1 MPMDFSKDLICENL
15 TAVDGV
21 LHFAGQNTADL
32 AAKYGTPLYLMDE
45 NRIRQQAAVYR
56 DTLRECF
63 GDKGHAL
70 FASKACAF
78 KRMYAIMAEEDLSV
92 DVVSA
97 GEMAT
102 AYAAGFPMDRVYF
115 HSSNKTDFDIAY
127 AIDHGVGTFVVD
139 HPEELAAINAIAG
152 EKDVVQPVMLRITPG
167 IDCHTYEA
175 VNTGKVDSK
184 FGSAIVTGD
193 AARITKQALDAP
205 NVKLVGFH
213 CHIGSQVFDS
223 SVYIATVDVMVDFLA
238 EMKATFGYTAEKL
251 DIGGGYG
258 VRYVAADPV
267 IDIAA
272 SIREVAAHMQ
282 AKVAAAGIE
291 MPHVYMEPG
300 RSIVAD
306 AGLTLYTVGA
316 VKKIEGYKNYVSI
329 DGGMTD
335 NPRFALYGSEY
346 TVLPAT
352 RLAAERDMV
361 ADVVGRCCESG
372 DIIQPDVAMPA
383 DMTRGELVAVLTTG
397 AYNYSMASNYNRI
410 PRPPVVMLRDGD
422 SYVAVRRETLEDI
435 LALDE

>member
-1 MPMDFSKDLICENL
+1 MEFSTDLICENL

-45 NRIRQQAAVYR
+45 ARIRNRVQVYR

-70 FASKACAF
+70 YASKACSF
-78 KRMYAIMAEEDLSV
+78 KRMYAIMAQEEIGV
-92 DVVSA
+92 DVVSC

-102 AYAAGFPMDRVYF
+102 AYAAGFPMANVYF
-115 HSSNKTDFDIAY
+115 HSNNKTDFDIAY
-127 AIDHGVGTFVVD
+127 AMDCGVGTFVVD
-139 HPEELAAINAIAG
+139 HPEELTAINAIAA
-152 EKDVVQPVMLRITPG
+152 EKGIVQPVMLRITPG

-205 NVKLVGFH
+205 NVKLCGFH
-213 CHIGSQVFDS
+213 CHIGSQLFDS
-223 SVYIATVDVMVDFLA
+223 AVYIATVDVMVDFLK
-238 EMKATFGYTAEKL
+238 EMKDTYGYSAEKL

-272 SIREVAAHMQ
+272 SIREVAAYMQ
-282 AKVAAAGIE
+282 EKVASAGIE

-316 VKKIEGYKNYVSI
+316 VKKIEGYKNYVSV

-352 RLAAERDMV
+352 RLDAARDMT

-372 DIIQPDVAMPA
+372 DIIQPDVALPA
-383 DMTRGELVAVLTTG
+383 DMARGDLLAVLTTG

-410 PRPPVVMLRDGD
+410 ARPPVVMLKDGE

-435 LALDE
+435 LALDK

>member
-1 MPMDFSKDLICENL
+1 MDFSNDLICENL
-15 TAVDGV
+15 TAIDGV
-21 LHFAGQNTADL
+21 LHFAGQNTAAL
-32 AAKYGTPLYLMDE
+32 AQKYGTPLYLMDE
-45 NRIRQQAAVYR
+45 DRIRNRVAVYR

-70 FASKACAF
+70 YASKACAF
-78 KRMYAIMAEEDLSV
+78 KRMYAIMAEEGVSV
-92 DVVSA
+92 DVVSC
-97 GEMAT
+97 GELAS
-102 AYAAGFPMDRVYF
+102 AYAAGFPMEHVYF
-115 HSSNKTDFDIAY
+115 HSNNKTDFDIGY
-127 AIDHGVGTFVVD
+127 AIDRGVGCFVVD
-139 HPEELAAINAIAG
+139 HPEELTAISAIAV
-152 EKDVVQPVMLRITPG
+152 EKGVAQPVMLRITPG

-205 NVKLVGFH
+205 NVKLCGFH
-213 CHIGSQVFDS
+213 CHIGSQVFDA
-223 SVYIATVDVMVDFLA
+223 SVYIATVDVMVDFLKDMHDTYGYSA
-238 EMKATFGYTAEKL
+238 ERL

-258 VRYVAADPV
+258 VRYVSADPV

-272 SIREVAAHMQ
+272 SIREVAERMKE
-282 AKVAAAGIE
+282 KVAEAGIE
-291 MPHVYMEPG
+291 MPHIYMEPG

-316 VKKIEGYKNYVSI
+316 VKKIEGYKNYVSV

-335 NPRFALYGSEY
+335 NPRFALYGSQY

-352 RLAAERDMV
+352 RLGAERDMV

-372 DIIQPDVAMPA
+372 DIIQPDVALPG
-383 DMTRGELVAVLTTG
+383 DMARGELLAVLTTG

-410 PRPPVVMLRDGD
+410 PRPPVVMLSGGD
-422 SYVAVRRETLEDI
+422 NYVAVRRETFEDL

>member
-1 MPMDFSKDLICENL
+1 MDFSNDLICENL
-15 TAVDGV
+15 TARDGV
-21 LHFAGQNTADL
+21 LHFAGQNTAHL

-45 NRIRQQAAVYR
+45 NRIRSQVGVYR

-70 FASKACAF
+70 YASKACAF
-78 KRMYAIMAEEDLSV
+78 KRMYVIMAEEGISV

-97 GEMAT
+97 GEIAS
-102 AYAAGFPMDRVYF
+102 AYAAGFPMANVYF
-115 HSSNKTDFDIAY
+115 HSNNKTDFDIAY
-127 AIDHGVGTFVVD
+127 AIDCGVGTFVVD
-139 HPEELAAINAIAG
+139 HPEELAAIDAIAG
-152 EKDVVQPVMLRITPG
+152 EKGVVQPVMLRITPG

-175 VNTGKVDSK
+175 VNTGKADSK

-193 AARITKQALDAP
+193 AARITGQALDAT
-205 NVKLVGFH
+205 NVKLCGFH

-223 SVYIATVDVMVDFLA
+223 SVYIATVDVMVDFLK
-238 EMKATFGYTAEKL
+238 EMHDTYGYSAEKL

-258 VRYVAADPV
+258 VRYVAADPT

-272 SIREVAAHMQ
+272 SIREVAERMKAR
-282 AKVAAAGIE
+282 VTEAGIE
-291 MPHVYMEPG
+291 MPHIYMEPG

-316 VKKIEGYKNYVSI
+316 VKKIEGYKNYVSV

-352 RLAAERDMV
+352 RLEDERDMI

-372 DIIQPDVAMPA
+372 DIIQPAVALPA
-383 DMTRGELVAVLTTG
+383 DMARGELLAVLTTG

-410 PRPPVVMLRDGD
+410 PRPPVVMLRDGE

-435 LALDE
+435 LALDK

>member
-1 MPMDFSKDLICENL
+1 MDFSKDLICENL
-15 TAVDGV
+15 TNLDGV
-21 LHFAGQNTADL
+21 LHFAGQNTAAL
-32 AAKYGTPLYLMDE
+32 AEKYGTPLYLMDE
-45 NRIRQQAAVYR
+45 ERIRQQARIYR

-70 FASKACAF
+70 YASKACSF
-78 KRMYAIMAEEDLSV
+78 KRMYAIMAEEDMAV
-92 DVVSA
+92 DVVSS

-102 AYAAGFPMDRVYF
+102 AYKAGFPMERAYF
-115 HSSNKTDFDIAY
+115 HSNNKTDVDIAY
-127 AIDHGVGTFVVD
+127 AMDCGIGCFVVD
-139 HPEELAAINAIAG
+139 HPEELAAIDAIAG
-152 EKDVVQPVMLRITPG
+152 EKGIVQPVMLRITPG

-193 AARITKQALDAP
+193 AARITEQALALT
-205 NVKLVGFH
+205 NVKLCGFH

-238 EMKATFGYTAEKL
+238 EMKKAFGYSAATL
-251 DIGGGYG
+251 DLGGGSG
-258 VRYVAADPV
+258 VRYVATDPV

-272 SIREVAAHMQ
+272 NIRQVAAHMKE
-282 AKVAAAGIE
+282 KVAAVGIE

-316 VKKIEGYKNYVSI
+316 VKKIEGYKNYVSV

-352 RLAAERDMV
+352 RLGAQRDMI

-372 DIIQPDVAMPA
+372 DIIQPEVALPA
-383 DMTRGELVAVLTTG
+383 DMARGELVAVLTTG

-410 PRPPVVMLRDGD
+410 PRPPVVMLRDGE
-422 SYVAVRRETLEDI
+422 SYVAVRRETLDDI

>member
-1 MPMDFSKDLICENL
+1 MDFSNDLICENL

-32 AAKYGTPLYLMDE
+32 AAQYGTPLYLMDE

-70 FASKACAF
+70 YASKACAF
-78 KRMYAIMAEEDLSV
+78 KRMYAIMAEEGISV

-102 AYAAGFPMDRVYF
+102 AYAAGFPMANAYF
-115 HSSNKTDFDIAY
+115 HSNNKTDFDIAY
-127 AIDHGVGTFVVD
+127 AMDCGVGTFVVD
-139 HPEELAAINAIAG
+139 HPEELAAIDAIAG
-152 EKDVVQPVMLRITPG
+152 EKGIVQPVMLRITPG

-184 FGSAIVTGD
+184 FGCAIVTGD
-193 AARITKQALDAP
+193 AARITKQALDAA
-205 NVKLVGFH
+205 NVKLCGFH

-223 SVYIATVDVMVDFLA
+223 SVYIATVDVMVDFLKD
-238 EMKATFGYTAEKL
+238 MKDTYGYSAEKL

-258 VRYVAADPV
+258 VRYVSADPT

-272 SIREVAAHMQ
+272 SIREVAEQMQ
-282 AKVAAAGIE
+282 LRVAEAGIE
-291 MPHVYMEPG
+291 MPHIYMEPG

-316 VKKIEGYKNYVSI
+316 VKKIEGYKNYVSV

-335 NPRFALYGSEY
+335 NPRFALYGSAY

-352 RLAAERDMV
+352 RLDAERDMI

-372 DIIQPDVAMPA
+372 DIIQPDVALPS
-383 DMTRGELVAVLTTG
+383 DMVRGELLAVLTTG

-410 PRPPVVMLRDGD
+410 PRPPVVMLHDGG

-435 LALDE
+435 FALDK

>member
-1 MPMDFSKDLICENL
+1 MEFSTDLICENL
-15 TAVDGV
+15 TAADGV
-21 LHFAGQNTADL
+21 LHFAGQNTAEL

-45 NRIRQQAAVYR
+45 NRIRNRARVYR

-70 FASKACAF
+70 YASKACSF
-78 KRMYAIMAEEDLSV
+78 KRMYAIMAEEEVGV
-92 DVVSA
+92 DVVSC

-102 AYAAGFPMDRVYF
+102 AYAAGFPMANVYF
-115 HSSNKTDFDIAY
+115 HSNNKTDFDIAY

-139 HPEELAAINAIAG
+139 HPEELTAINAIAG
-152 EKDVVQPVMLRITPG
+152 EKGVVQPVMLRVTPG

-193 AARITKQALDAP
+193 AARITKQALDAS
-205 NVKLVGFH
+205 NVKLCGFH
-213 CHIGSQVFDS
+213 CHIGSQLFDS
-223 SVYIATVDVMVDFLA
+223 AVYIATVDVMVDFLA
-238 EMKATFGYTAEKL
+238 EMKATFGYSAEKL

-267 IDIAA
+267 IDIAV
-272 SIREVAAHMQ
+272 SIREVAAYMKE
-282 AKVAAAGIE
+282 KVASAGIE

-316 VKKIEGYKNYVSI
+316 VKKIEGYKNYVSV

-352 RLAAERDMV
+352 RLDAERDMV

-372 DIIQPDVAMPA
+372 DIIQPDVALPA
-383 DMTRGELVAVLTTG
+383 DMARGELLAVLTSG

-410 PRPPVVMLRDGD
+410 ARPPVVMLRDGE

>member
-1 MPMDFSKDLICENL
+1 MDFSNDLICENL
-15 TAVDGV
+15 SAVDGV

-32 AAKYGTPLYLMDE
+32 AAQYGTPLYLMDE
-45 NRIRQQAAVYR
+45 NRIRGQVAVYR

-70 FASKACAF
+70 YASKACAF
-78 KRMYAIMAEEDLSV
+78 KRMYAIMAEEGISV

-97 GEMAT
+97 GEIAS
-102 AYAAGFPMDRVYF
+102 AHAAGFPMENVYF
-115 HSSNKTDFDIAY
+115 HSNNKTDFDIAY
-127 AIDHGVGTFVVD
+127 AMDCGVGTFVVD
-139 HPEELAAINAIAG
+139 HPEELTAIDAIAG
-152 EKDVVQPVMLRITPG
+152 EKGVVQPVILRITPG

-193 AARITKQALDAP
+193 ASRIVKQALDAA
-205 NVKLVGFH
+205 NVKLCGFH

-238 EMKATFGYTAEKL
+238 EMKKTFGYSAEKL

-258 VRYVAADPV
+258 VRYVATDPV

-272 SIREVAAHMQ
+272 SIREVAQQMQ
-282 AKVAAAGIE
+282 VRVAEAGIE
-291 MPHVYMEPG
+291 MPHIYMEPG

-316 VKKIEGYKNYVSI
+316 VKKIEGYKNYVSV

-352 RLAAERDMV
+352 RLEDERNMV

-372 DIIQPDVAMPA
+372 DIIQPDVALPA
-383 DMTRGELVAVLTTG
+383 DMVRGELLAVLTTG

-410 PRPPVVMLRDGD
+410 PRPPVVMLRDGE

-435 LALDE
+435 LALDK